1 MSGLA
6 YSACAEMDLTIRIHD
21 VRCAPVSSEVRSAI
35 LMTQEWSRH
44 AFTRAKEKMKSASA
58 VRYSLRI

>member
-1 MSGLA
+1 
-6 YSACAEMDLTIRIHD
+6 MDLTIRIHD